1 MVSFINILYVLYNS
15 EFKKN
20 FVKVGIP
27 MNEINWDVKSV
38 YVANIGKQSKHKFF
52 I

>member
-1 MVSFINILYVLYNS
+1 MVSFINILYVFYNS
-15 EFKKN
+15 ELKKN

-38 YVANIGKQSKHKFF
+38 YVANAGKQKHNFC